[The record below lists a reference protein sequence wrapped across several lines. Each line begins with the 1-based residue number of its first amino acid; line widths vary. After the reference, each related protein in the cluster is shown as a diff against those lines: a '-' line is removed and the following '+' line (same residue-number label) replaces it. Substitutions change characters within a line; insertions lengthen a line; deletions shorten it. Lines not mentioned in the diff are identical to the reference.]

1 MEDTMLLDL
10 LLLFCQQK
18 MSRSLEDVI
27 EPVQD
32 QVIEFLE
39 TEYGFLT
46 KLLTSGV
53 ITTEHK
59 AAVEVI

>member
-1 MEDTMLLDL
+1 MLLDL
-10 LLLFCQQK
+10 LLLLCQQK
-18 MSRSLEDVI
+18 MSRSLKDVI

-46 KLLTSGV
+46 KLLESGV

>member
-18 MSRSLEDVI
+18 MSRSLKDVI

-32 QVIEFLE
+32 DVKELLE
-39 TEYGFLT
+39 TQYGFLI
-46 KLLTSGV
+46 KLLTRGI

>member
-1 MEDTMLLDL
+1 MLLDL

-18 MSRSLEDVI
+18 MSRSLKDVI

-32 QVIEFLE
+32 EVKELLE
-39 TEYGFLT
+39 TQYGFLT
-46 KLLTSGV
+46 KLLTRGI